1 MSVLL
6 IGLIALIVVA
16 CSVAVYVIQLD
27 RERREVLTRA
37 DGRIGAAQQMP
48 ITILRQPTNSA
59 AGRFAEWLR
68 DRTPASWSHAGEATD
83 VLVHAGLDGP
93 MAPLF
98 YTTIRLS
105 AAVMLPLLTFMLAP
119 QDSVPI
125 FFGFMAVA
133 LAAGI
138 IGPRAVVDRLATR
151 RRDRVRKSLP
161 DCLDLLVVCIEAGV
175 SFDAA
180 MLRVARD
187 MELAH
192 PELSSELWVVNRKMN
207 AGMVRDEAVSGLWRR
222 TGVEEMRGLCSSI
235 IQSERLGTSVA
246 RVLRT
251 YAETLRRKRK
261 QAAEKRAAE
270 AALKMI
276 VPLAIFLLP
285 ALFAVILGPAAIQAG
300 EVLRNLNTP

>member
-16 CSVAVYVIQLD
+16 CSVVAYVLQLN
-27 RERREVLTRA
+27 RERQVVLTRA
-37 DGRIGAAQQMP
+37 DARVPGTQTP
-48 ITILRQPTNSA
+48 ITILRQPTDSVVA
-59 AGRFAEWLR
+59 RFAEWLR
-68 DRTPASWSHAGEATD
+68 DRTPASWSQAGEASD

-98 YTTIRLS
+98 YTTIRLT

-119 QDSVPI
+119 QRNLSI
-125 FFGFMAVA
+125 FMALMVLS

-138 IGPRAVVDRLATR
+138 IGPRAVVDRMALR
-151 RRDRVRKSLP
+151 RRERVKKSLP

-187 MELAH
+187 MEAAH

-235 IQSERLGTSVA
+235 IQSERLGTSIA

-276 VPLAIFLLP
+276 FPLAVFLLP
-285 ALFAVILGPAAIQAG
+285 ALFAVILGPAAIKAG
-300 EVLRNLNTP
+300 EVMRNINAP